1 MSASSRL
8 QEEKDIAL
16 ASSKIA
22 LEKDGRKLSEQ
33 AELNISNKVEDLDS
47 ITGGGI
53 GGLFGAISG
62 GFSSLLSNAL
72 SSISSLAGFAP
83 SAAAAISSA
92 SEAFSSQSDS
102 IASLVDQT
110 KAEDLNNRVDKNAT
124 ILDPYRDQ
132 FDVIT
137 YKDFQLMQTDIA
149 NRKDSDGTVLKNEKT
164 RAYYVAVEANNGKF
178 FSLTLFNYNKLRKRN
193 NEPQLVPTG
202 AVFAN
207 TIDGVKQYE
216 GKINS

>member
-22 LEKDGRKLSEQ
+22 LEKQGLKLSDQ

-62 GFSSLLSNAL
+62 GFSSLIGNAL

-83 SAAAAISSA
+83 SLTDAISSA

-102 IASLVDQT
+102 IASLVDET

-149 NRKDSDGTVLKNEKT
+149 NRKYSDGTVLKNERT
-164 RAYYVAVEANNGKF
+164 RAYYVAVEANNGRF

-193 NEPQLVPTG
+193 NEPLLVPAG